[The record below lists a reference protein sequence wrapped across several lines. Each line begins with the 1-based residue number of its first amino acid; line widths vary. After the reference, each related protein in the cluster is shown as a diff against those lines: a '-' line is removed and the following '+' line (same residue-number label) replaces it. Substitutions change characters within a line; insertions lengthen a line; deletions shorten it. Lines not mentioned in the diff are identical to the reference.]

1 MRALRLVRYLRSI
14 VVWLVLGRPITA
26 IVPPNAGSIE
36 GLGSAAGDLRLELV
50 LVAGGEGR

>member
-26 IVPPNAGSIE
+26 IVPPNAGSNE
-36 GLGSAAGDLRLELV
+36 GLGSAGGDLRLAPV

>member
-36 GLGSAAGDLRLELV
+36 GLGSAVGDLRLEFV
-50 LVAGGEGR
+50 LVAGGECR